1 MKPSTRFSRLHQTLQ
16 SGFTLVELLIVV
28 IILAVLA
35 AIVVPQFSGSTDDA
49 KLSALDSNLA
59 NIRSAISLYRQ
70 QHSSLPGTAT
80 AVSATCDGTAG
91 TGDGAIA
98 NAEATFLDQM
108 AYYTK
113 INGEA
118 CTKAT
123 AADDTTV
130 VYNLGPYLQK
140 RELPP
145 NPFTGSSALS
155 VVEAGDLNMTSAST
169 TGGWKYD
176 RVTGKFIA
184 DHQDYDDR

>member
-1 MKPSTRFSRLHQTLQ
+1 MKPNNRFSRLQKTLQ
-16 SGFTLVELLIVV
+16 YGFTLVELLIVV

-49 KLSALDSNLA
+49 KLSALDANLA

-70 QHSSLPGTAT
+70 QHGALPGAVT
-80 AVSATCDGTAG
+80 AVPSACDGTPG
-91 TGDGAIA
+91 TGDATSA
-98 NAEATFLDQM
+98 KAEETFLDQM
-108 AYYTK
+108 AFYTK

-123 AADDTTV
+123 DTSGDIDF
-130 VYNLGPYLQK
+130 NLGPYLQK

-145 NPFTGSSALS
+145 NPFTGSNAL
-155 VVEAGDLNMTSAST
+155 VVSDDGDLNMSSSST

-184 DHQDYDDR
+184 DHTDYDER